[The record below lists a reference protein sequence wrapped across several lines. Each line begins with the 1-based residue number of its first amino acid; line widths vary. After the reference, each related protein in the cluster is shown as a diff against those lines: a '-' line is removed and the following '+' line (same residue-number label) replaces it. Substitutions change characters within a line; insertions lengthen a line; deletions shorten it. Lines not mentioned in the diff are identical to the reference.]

1 MVLAREEARWWL
13 VSVPVR
19 VATLLVAFLAV
30 VAGAVF
36 IVVHYLLGAGGPATV
51 DFTSAASGGQVNVV
65 LQEDAQNSVSSK
77 PDWVSYFVQNP
88 QTKQWVHTTLFK
100 VPASTRVNM
109 TILGYDGCTPL
120 RNNFFSQ
127 VEGTIGN
134 TVSLQQ
140 FKDTG
145 KPLGP
150 ARNVSVVNSWSHC
163 NVGHTFAIPQLH
175 LFVPVASPGAQLSA
189 SSLCGDSPCT
199 SGPYSLE
206 KFSFMTPASGGEFR
220 WQCFVPCG
228 GGFLDGNGGPMQ
240 TIGFMT
246 GFMTVAS

>member
-1 MVLAREEARWWL
+1 MSL
-13 VSVPVR
+13 PVR

-30 VAGAVF
+30 VAGGAF
-36 IVVHYLLGAGGPATV
+36 IFIHFMLDTGGLPVVDY
-51 DFTSAASGGQVNVV
+51 TSAASGGQVNVL
-65 LQEDAQNSVSSK
+65 LQEDAQNSVSSR
-77 PDWVSYFVQNP
+77 PDWVSYFVQDP
-88 QTKQWVHTTLFK
+88 RTRQWVHTTLFK
-100 VPASTRVNM
+100 VPPGTRVNM

-120 RNNFFSQ
+120 RNNYFSEVQ
-127 VEGTIGN
+127 GTIGN

-150 ARNVSVVNSWSHC
+150 ARNVSNINSWSHC

-175 LFVPVASPGAQLSA
+175 LFVPVASPDAQLSA
-189 SSLCGDSPCT
+189 NDLCGDSPCT

-206 KFSFMTPASGGEFR
+206 KFSFITPKSGGQFR

-246 GFMTVAS
+246 GFMTVGA

>member
-30 VAGAVF
+30 VAGTVF
-36 IVVHYLLGAGGPATV
+36 MVVHFLLGAGGPATV

-65 LQEDAQNSVSSK
+65 LQEDAQNSVSSR
-77 PDWVSYFVQNP
+77 PDWVSYFVQDP

-100 VPASTRVNM
+100 VPANTRVNM

-150 ARNVSVVNSWSHC
+150 ARNYSVVNAWRLT
-163 NVGHTFAIPQLH
+163 VLQ
-175 LFVPVASPGAQLSA
+175 
-189 SSLCGDSPCT
+189 
-199 SGPYSLE
+199 
-206 KFSFMTPASGGEFR
+206 
-220 WQCFVPCG
+220 
-228 GGFLDGNGGPMQ
+228 
-240 TIGFMT
+240 IGRAH
-246 GFMTVAS
+246 V